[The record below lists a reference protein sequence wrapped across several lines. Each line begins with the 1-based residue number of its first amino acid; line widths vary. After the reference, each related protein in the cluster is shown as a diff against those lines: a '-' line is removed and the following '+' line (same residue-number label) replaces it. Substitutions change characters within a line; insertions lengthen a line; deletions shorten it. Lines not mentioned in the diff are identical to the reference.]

1 MKLSVQNLAKGALLV
16 ALFAISSEGFAF
28 RKTPTTDTLKTTA
41 DSISTELLGYVPAVH
56 PQMVKERLACMNTTI
71 KMTYNQ
77 SLLKIIEY
85 YTVRQ
90 RDYTQTI
97 MERSSFYFPIFEE
110 ALRRHNMPDELKYL
124 SIVESALQP
133 KVASWA
139 AAVGLWQFIPATGK
153 EYGLHQDWYI
163 DERMDIYK
171 STDAACRYLKFLY
184 NYHGDWQLALA
195 AYNCG
200 PGRVDWA
207 VKRAGGKNADFWTIY
222 SFLPQETRGYVPAFI
237 AVCYA
242 MHHSKEHLLVARNPE
257 RPIPSDTILVNQ
269 FLNMEEF
276 AKQIQV
282 PKEEIEKLNP
292 HLKKNAVPAYQKNY
306 PVRYPA
312 HKREYLQANRQAI
325 LNSSKFASQRQLY
338 YNAGT
343 ENETS
348 TTEGR
353 TKTTHMVAYGESL
366 GIIALKYGVTVTN
379 LRVWNQMAND
389 WIYPNQALTV
399 WVKNL
404 PATTPQANI
413 QLNNNAPKQTQQ
425 AQPAVAQATPKTTTT
440 PKTAT
445 NNTASKGYKYHT
457 VRKGDNLW
465 DIAVKNKVTVEQ
477 LKQWN
482 NLYGKYMLK
491 PGQNLVVG
499 TK

>member
-1 MKLSVQNLAKGALLV
+1 MKLSLKQLTKGILFGILLT
-16 ALFAISSEGFAF
+16 FSTQGFS
-28 RKTPTTDTLKTTA
+28 TPTDSAKVIT
-41 DSISTELLGYVPAVH
+41 DSISFELSGFIPSVH
-56 PQMVKERLACMNTTI
+56 PQIVKERLACMNTTI
-71 KMTYNQ
+71 KMTYNT

-85 YTVRQ
+85 YTIRQ
-90 RDYTQTI
+90 REYTQTI

-110 ALRRHNMPDELKYL
+110 ALKRHNMPDELKYL

-153 EYGLHQDWYI
+153 EYGLQQDWYI

-207 VKRAGGKNADFWTIY
+207 VKRAGGKQADFWSIY
-222 SFLPQETRGYVPAFI
+222 NYLPQETRGYVPAFI

-242 MHHSKEHLLVARNPE
+242 MNYSKDHFLIAKNPE
-257 RPIPSDTILVNQ
+257 KPIPSDTIHVNQ
-269 FLNMEEF
+269 FLNVEEF

-282 PKEEIEKLNP
+282 SKEDIEKLNP

-306 PVRYPA
+306 PVRFPA
-312 HKREYLQANRQAI
+312 HKREYVNANRRAI
-325 LNSSKFASQRQLY
+325 LSASSFASQRQLY

-343 ENETS
+343 DNETS
-348 TTEGR
+348 STEGR
-353 TKTTHMVAYGESL
+353 NKMFHTVAYGESIAL
-366 GIIALKYGVTVTN
+366 IALKYGVTVTN
-379 LRVWNQMAND
+379 VKVWNQLQSD
-389 WIYPNQALTV
+389 WIYPNQQLAI

-404 PATTPQANI
+404 PPTTSKQNI
-413 QLNNNAPKQTQQ
+413 QLNTN
-425 AQPAVAQATPKTTTT
+425 TPKTNAT
-440 PKTAT
+440 PTVTPQTNKTAK
-445 NNTASKGYKYHT
+445 NYKYHAI
-457 VRKGDNLW
+457 RSGDTLW
-465 DIAVKNKVTVEQ
+465 DLATKYKVTVEQ

-482 NLYGKYMLK
+482 SLYGNYMLK
-491 PGQNLVVG
+491 PTQKIIVG
-499 TK
+499 FN

>member
-1 MKLSVQNLAKGALLV
+1 MKLSVLIASLLTFSTYC
-16 ALFAISSEGFAF
+16 FA
-28 RKTPTTDTLKTTA
+28 TPRDSTTAVA
-41 DSISTELLGYVPAVH
+41 DSISVELTGFIPTVH
-56 PQMVKERLACMNTTI
+56 PQIVKERLACMSTTI
-71 KMTYNQ
+71 KMTYNS

-97 MERSSFYFPIFEE
+97 MERSSFYFPIFED
-110 ALRRHNMPDELKYL
+110 ALKRHNMPDELKYL

-153 EYGLHQDWYI
+153 EYGLQQDWYI

-207 VKRAGGKNADFWTIY
+207 VKRAGGKNADFWSIY
-222 SFLPQETRGYVPAFI
+222 NYLPQETRGYVPAFI

-242 MHHSKEHLLVARNPE
+242 MNYSKDHFLIAKNPE
-257 RPIPSDTILVNQ
+257 KPIPSDTIHVNQ
-269 FLNMEEF
+269 FLNVEEF

-282 PKEEIEKLNP
+282 SKDEIEKLNP

-306 PVRYPA
+306 PVRFPA
-312 HKREYLQANRQAI
+312 HKRSYVNDNRRAI
-325 LNSSKFASQRQLY
+325 LSASAFASQRQMY

-343 ENETS
+343 DNETS
-348 TTEGR
+348 TTEGKNKMFH
-353 TKTTHMVAYGESL
+353 TIAHGESL
-366 GIIALKYGVTVTN
+366 NIIALKYGVTITN
-379 LRVWNQMAND
+379 LKVWNQLQSD
-389 WIYPNQALTV
+389 WIYPNQKLAV
-399 WVKNL
+399 WVKTL
-404 PATTPQANI
+404 PATTATNTPKQNPQNT
-413 QLNNNAPKQTQQ
+413 QVNNNSKLPVT
-425 AQPAVAQATPKTTTT
+425 
-440 PKTAT
+440 TAT
-445 NNTASKGYKYHT
+445 TSKVATNTPTKGYKYHAI
-457 VRKGDNLW
+457 RKGDTLW
-465 DIAVKNKVTVEQ
+465 DLASKYKVTVEQ

-482 NLYGKYMLK
+482 NLYGNYMLK
-491 PGQNLVVG
+491 PQQQIIVG
-499 TK
+499 YN